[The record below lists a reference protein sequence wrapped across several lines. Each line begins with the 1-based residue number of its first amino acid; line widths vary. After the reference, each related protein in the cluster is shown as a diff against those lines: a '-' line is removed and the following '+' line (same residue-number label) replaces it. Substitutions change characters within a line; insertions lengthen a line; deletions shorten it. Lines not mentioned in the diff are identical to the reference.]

1 MTSYPR
7 RLRGGAAGSG
17 GFTLLELMIV
27 VAIIAILAAIA
38 IPIYQ
43 DQVAKA
49 RRTDA
54 EGALSSFANAME
66 RYYTENS
73 TYLGAAQGTTAAY
86 SNSAHAPVSTV
97 FASQAPLDS
106 ATKYY
111 NLVIYTLQPNSYQ
124 LRAVPIGVQAG
135 DGFLSLN
142 SNGQRGWDK
151 NDDGSLSTAEQSWN
165 Q

>member
-1 MTSYPR
+1 MTSYRHQPR
-7 RLRGGAAGSG
+7 GVAASG
-17 GFTLLELMIV
+17 GFTLMELMIV

-38 IPIYQ
+38 VPIYQ
-43 DQVAKA
+43 DQVAQA

-66 RYYTENS
+66 RYYTENN
-73 TYLGAAQGTTAAY
+73 TYLGAAQGTSSPFTG
-86 SNSAHAPVSTV
+86 SAHAPVATV

-111 NLVIYTLQPNSYQ
+111 NLVIYTLQPNSYE
-124 LRAVPIGVQAG
+124 LRATPIGIQAG
-135 DGFLSLN
+135 DGFLDLF

-151 NDDGSLSTAEQSWN
+151 NNDGTISSAEQSWN